1 MELNELKTKL
11 KELEDNTN
19 KTISELKAEI
29 EKKEKE
35 LENKSK
41 VWKPKIDESYY
52 YICVDGNVDI
62 TAWLNTYGDINRYIL
77 GNCFKTREEAIKES
91 DKRIL
96 LTKLEIWALEH
107 NEEDIDW
114 SDIFQN
120 KYCIYYNHADN
131 ELGIESYSNDQYSQL
146 PYFTSREL
154 AKQFIDIFG
163 ERLIELVFNK

>member
-62 TAWLNTYGDINRYIL
+62 AAWIDTYGDKNRYNL
-77 GNCFKTREEAIKES
+77 SNCFKTKEEAIKES

-96 LTKLEIWALEH
+96 LTELERWVLEH
-107 NEEDIDW
+107 NERDIDW
-114 SDIFQN
+114 SDSFQN
-120 KYCIYYNHADN
+120 KYCIYYNHTDN
-131 ELGIESYSNDQYSQL
+131 ELGIAIYGNDQYSQL

-154 AKQFIDIFG
+154 AKQFIEIFG